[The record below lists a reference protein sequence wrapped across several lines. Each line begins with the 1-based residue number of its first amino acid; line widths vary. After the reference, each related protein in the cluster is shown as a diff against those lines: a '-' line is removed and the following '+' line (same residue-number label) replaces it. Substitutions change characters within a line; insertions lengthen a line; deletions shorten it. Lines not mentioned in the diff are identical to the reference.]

1 MHAVGDW
8 DTLLHTSRTAQAIHS
23 SHKQPLLAVCKP
35 PFFSLQLLSLPE
47 LLPLSHPAAPP
58 ICPCYAEQQGR
69 ADSATAAANEST
81 ATSSCC
87 MRTGIPACGGKPDTT
102 DFVKNIEHPS
112 GHTDLLIPT
121 KPSLGHCFASFCSLE
136 GWNSSGARNLCC
148 FSLSR
153 WSA

>member
-1 MHAVGDW
+1 M
-8 DTLLHTSRTAQAIHS
+8 LLVTGILCSTTSHTAQAIHS

-102 DFVKNIEHPS
+102 DFLKNIEHPS

-136 GWNSSGARNLCC
+136 EWNSSGACNLCC